1 MTPFGPM
8 RLAVCALA
16 IGSSAASAR
25 PTYLSEIKEVFP
37 AQFVKAAYG
46 QMTQGGLV
54 ILELQPNTALEFE
67 GEAIVADRNLAVIG
81 FDRDHGQQASFR
93 FQNRPGADSL
103 DLALAIAPQSYDIQ
117 RIDGLPPKYV
127 SPPPEALEK
136 IKRDV
141 ELKQRARRDIT
152 ADTAFAEGFRW
163 PLTGVITG
171 HYGSQRFY
179 NGEARRPHYGVDI
192 AAPAG
197 TAIIA
202 AAPGRV
208 TLAEEDMYFEGGL
221 VFIDHGQ
228 GLTSIY
234 MHMGKIS
241 VTPGMQVQ
249 AGMKIGEVGST
260 GRSTGAHLDWR
271 LQWRGRQLNPALVVP
286 PMSEAE
292 AGPE

>member
-1 MTPFGPM
+1 M
-8 RLAVCALA
+8 RFLARLKVFALSLVTSLSVA
-16 IGSSAASAR
+16 QAR
-25 PTYLSEIKEVFP
+25 PAHLPDISDAFP
-37 AQFVKAAYG
+37 SQFVIAAYG
-46 QMTQGGLV
+46 QMIQGGLV
-54 ILELQPNTALEFE
+54 VLKLQPDTSLELD
-67 GEAIVADRNLAVIG
+67 GEAIVADQGLAVIG
-81 FDRDHGQQASFR
+81 FDRDHGEQASLR
-93 FQNRPGADSL
+93 FTHSRGKDSIT
-103 DLALAIAPQSYDIQ
+103 LALAITAQTYDIQ

-141 ELKQRARRDIT
+141 ALKKQARRDIT
-152 ADTAFAEGFRW
+152 ADIAFAQGFRW
-163 PLTGVITG
+163 PLTGIITG

-197 TAIIA
+197 TDIVA

-208 TLAEEDMYFEGGL
+208 TLADRDMYFEGGL

-234 MHMGKIS
+234 MHMGK
-241 VTPGMQVQ
+241 VDVRPGMRVE
-249 AGMKIGEVGST
+249 AGTKIGEVGST

-286 PMSEAE
+286 SMSEFVAAQE
-292 AGPE
+292 